1 MRNARA
7 VRLLRTQN
15 RLSPLIPSAADTRA
29 TPRTTPLSPRV
40 TAVAAD
46 TKHTPSSPRMILDS
60 ARLTSVMRLGHA
72 PRANVL
78 LSETLRPNVLLSSA
92 YLMPVD
98 GKAITAHSTRNR
110 VLGLL
115 EETRARRGDGE
126 RAMIVDV
133 SATTWNWDTYAIVA
147 GKPSPVAVAFSGED
161 ELRERLP
168 LEGDSKTVRAGTLVL
183 QPSGDKVW
191 MPKGA
196 RLTAANQQDDG
207 TTEFIFEAPE
217 LV

>member
-1 MRNARA
+1 MSTSTSDAVGDHRARRRVEA
-7 VRLLRTQN
+7 RPTLLDRDGVQ
-15 RLSPLIPSAADTRA
+15 RRRP
-29 TPRTTPLSPRV
+29 SPRLDV
-40 TAVAAD
+40 LRLRLIQLLVG
-46 TKHTPSSPRMILDS
+46 HT
-60 ARLTSVMRLGHA
+60 

-147 GKPSPVAVAFSGED
+147 GKPTGRPSRCAVEAAR
-161 ELRERLP
+161 LRE
-168 LEGDSKTVRAGTLVL
+168 V
-183 QPSGDKVW
+183 
-191 MPKGA
+191 
-196 RLTAANQQDDG
+196 
-207 TTEFIFEAPE
+207 
-217 LV
+217 